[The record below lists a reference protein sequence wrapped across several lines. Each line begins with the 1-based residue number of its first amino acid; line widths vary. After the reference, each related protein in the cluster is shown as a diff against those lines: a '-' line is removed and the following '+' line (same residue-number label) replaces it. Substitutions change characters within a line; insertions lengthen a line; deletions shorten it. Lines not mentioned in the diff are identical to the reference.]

1 MQEAVLSPPLGEVL
15 NQALGRRGDSPP
27 AGLLLSPPAQ
37 VVLDDALPD
46 RVLADREIGRILQS
60 LLAESRATKLHLG
73 ESCELSGVERWLRPT
88 FTWLRIELCGSG
100 IASAGDRLDPLLGDL
115 GYRRLERLRLED
127 AEGTLALY
135 WRTDAASLPLMVERR
150 RADDEERLALLFP
163 QIRF

>member
-15 NQALGRRGDSPP
+15 SHALGRRGDSAPTGVP
-27 AGLLLSPPAQ
+27 LAPRAQ
-37 VVLDDALPD
+37 VVLDEELPE

-60 LLAESRATKLHLG
+60 LLAESGATRLRLG
-73 ESCELSGVERWLRPT
+73 ESSEHGDVERWLRPT
-88 FTWLRIELCGSG
+88 FTWLRIELCGSEM
-100 IASAGDRLDPLLGDL
+100 AAACERLDPLLAEL
-115 GYRRLERLRLED
+115 GYRRLERIRLED

-150 RADDEERLALLFP
+150 RAGSEEKLGLLFP

>member
-15 NQALGRRGDSPP
+15 NQALGRCGDSRP
-27 AGLLLSPPAQ
+27 AGVALAPPAQ
-37 VVLDDALPD
+37 VVLDEALPE

-60 LLAESRATKLHLG
+60 LLAESGATRLHLG
-73 ESCELSGVERWLRPT
+73 ESYEYGDVERWLRPT

-100 IASAGDRLDPLLGDL
+100 IAAAGERLDPLLAEL
-115 GYRRLERLRLED
+115 GYRRLERIRLED

-135 WRTDAASLPLMVERR
+135 WRADAASLPLMVERR
-150 RADDEERLALLFP
+150 RSGAEERLGLLFP